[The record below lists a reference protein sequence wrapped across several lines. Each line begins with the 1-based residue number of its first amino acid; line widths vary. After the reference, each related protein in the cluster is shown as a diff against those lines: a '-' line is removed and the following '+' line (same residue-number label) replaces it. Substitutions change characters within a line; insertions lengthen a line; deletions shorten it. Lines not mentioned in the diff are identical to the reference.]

1 MLFRSIKILVAKDGT
16 DGNGNAD
23 SGING
28 KNGKVNKGNGAGNN
42 AGNNGNGAGNKAGNG
57 NGGNGVAS
65 LPQTGDSKSNAG
77 ILAGSAL
84 VATMASLGIA
94 YNKKKR
100 NA

>member
-1 MLFRSIKILVAKDGT
+1 MVAKDGT

-28 KNGKVNKGNGAGNN
+28 KNGKNGKVNKGNGAGNK

>member
-1 MLFRSIKILVAKDGT
+1 MLAYVKHLIYLHYLYAY
-16 DGNGNAD
+16 
-23 SGING
+23 
-28 KNGKVNKGNGAGNN
+28 
-42 AGNNGNGAGNKAGNG
+42 
-57 NGGNGVAS
+57 S
-65 LPQTGDSKSNAG
+65 LPQTGNSKSNAG

>member
-1 MLFRSIKILVAKDGT
+1 MKATDKPIKILVAKDGT

-28 KNGKVNKGNGAGNN
+28 KNGKPNKGNAGNNN
-42 AGNNGNGAGNKAGNG
+42 AGNNNAGNG

-65 LPQTGDSKSNAG
+65 LPQTGNSKSNAG

>member
-1 MLFRSIKILVAKDGT
+1 MVPGQKLPTMADLKATDKPIKILVAKDGT

-28 KNGKVNKGNGAGNN
+28 KNGKANK
-42 AGNNGNGAGNKAGNG
+42 
-57 NGGNGVAS
+57 GNGVAS
-65 LPQTGDSKSNAG
+65 LPQTGNSQSTAG
-77 ILAGSAL
+77 VLAGTAL

-94 YNKKKR
+94 YSKKKR

>member
-1 MLFRSIKILVAKDGT
+1 MKATDKPINILVAKDGT
-16 DGNGNAD
+16 DGTGNSD

-28 KNGKVNKGNGAGNN
+28 KNVNKGNGNKGNGAGNN
-42 AGNNGNGAGNKAGNG
+42 AGNNGNGAGNK
-57 NGGNGVAS
+57 GGNGVAS
-65 LPQTGDSKSNAG
+65 LPQTGNSKSNAG